1 MQTASFIGFIET
13 VFYILIFYN
22 IFKFLARLLL
32 PLMVKKVVEKVGEN
46 IQKQQ
51 QNAQKQQQDFS
62 NINKN
67 QPPKS
72 NKNVGEYVDYEEIE

>member
-1 MQTASFIGFIET
+1 
-13 VFYILIFYN
+13 
-22 IFKFLARLLL
+22 
-32 PLMVKKVVEKVGEN
+32 MVKKVVEKVGEN

-62 NINKN
+62 NTNKN
-67 QPPKS
+67 QPPKN